1 MPDRRRTPAFR
12 LVAGMQDPVDAVR
25 STTSGRR
32 RTVGPSS
39 DERCR
44 NLTLAPVAARVPP
57 VAGEIGENSRS
68 PGFDDQV
75 MKWFDD
81 RITTWFDDRGLS
93 YPGPDLEH
101 LGLLHRSVPELGARQ
116 DTHRVRHRAA

>member
-1 MPDRRRTPAFR
+1 MPETDAGQALHPGVR
-12 LVAGMQDPVDAVR
+12 LVAGMQDPAEAIR
-25 STTSGRR
+25 STPYGR
-32 RTVGPSS
+32 PSS

-44 NLTLAPVAARVPP
+44 NRTLAPVAARVPP

-75 MKWFDD
+75 M
-81 RITTWFDDRGLS
+81 TWFDDRGLS
-93 YPGPDLEH
+93 YPGPDPEH

>member
-1 MPDRRRTPAFR
+1 M
-12 LVAGMQDPVDAVR
+12 
-25 STTSGRR
+25 
-32 RTVGPSS
+32 
-39 DERCR
+39 
-44 NLTLAPVAARVPP
+44 
-57 VAGEIGENSRS
+57 AGEIGENSRS

-75 MKWFDD
+75 M
-81 RITTWFDDRGLS
+81 TWFDDRGLS